1 MPVGTI
7 VHEIGDSGSRVI
19 ADLKAH
25 GDRCVVARGGR
36 GGRGNRHFATPT
48 RQTPDFA
55 ERGRAG
61 GARELRLSL
70 KLLADVGLVG
80 FPNAGKST
88 LLRRLSAARPRVAAY
103 PFTTLIPQLGVA
115 EYGERRFVVADIPGL
130 IEGASEGAGLGDRF
144 LRHIERTRVIV
155 HLLDAGAA
163 VLEVRDLLAGYD
175 TIRGELAG
183 LPAGPAG
190 SHGDRRAEQGRP
202 GGGARHARRRRERAA
217 APREPGGAHV
227 GRHRRGD
234 RGAAARDLPRAGG
247 GRRRG
252 ARGTRV
258 TPAAGSRAAAA
269 RARRIVVKVGSSILT
284 RDGKLRHRVFGEIA
298 RQVAALQEAG
308 REVVVVSSGAIAIGS
323 RRLGWTHPGRS
334 IPEKQAAAAVGQ
346 IGLIE
351 IYQRRFARLGRQ
363 VGQVLLTRDGLE
375 NRERFLNARHTLLEL
390 LRLGVVPIVNENDTV
405 ATEEI
410 RFGDNDNLS
419 ATVVNLVAA
428 DLLVI
433 LTDVD
438 GLWQSAPEAG
448 ARARR
453 APRPPIFDVI
463 ESVTREV
470 ERAAQGAS
478 SAFGRGGM
486 TTKLEAAQAAARGGA
501 STVVCNGLDEERAAA
516 CHRGRARR
524 NALPLR
530 PAAGEP
536 QALARLHDAHPRRAR
551 DRRGCGARRGPAR
564 QEPAAG
570 GHRGGAREVRDGRPG
585 VRGRCDEAPSWRAG
599 WSPTRRTRSAG
610 SRSCPRARSG
620 RC

>member
-1 MPVGTI
+1 M
-7 VHEIGDSGSRVI
+7 
-19 ADLKAH
+19 
-25 GDRCVVARGGR
+25 VARGGR
-36 GGRGNRHFATPT
+36 GGRGNQHFATPT

-103 PFTTLIPQLGVA
+103 PFTTLVPQLGVA
-115 EYGERRFVVADIPGL
+115 ELGERRFVVADIPGL

-155 HLLDAGAA
+155 HLLDAGA
-163 VLEVRDLLAGYD
+163 
-175 TIRGELAG
+175 
-183 LPAGPAG
+183 G
-190 SHGDRRAEQGRP
+190 SR
-202 GGGARHARRRRERAA
+202 GARAARGLRHDPGRARAPTSRACSSAARSSRSTRSTCWPTASPLDAVESELERRGSRVVRTSGATGEGIDALLRAIAQALEAADAA
-217 APREPGGAHV
+217 APGQTRMTPV
-227 GRHRRGD
+227 
-234 RGAAARDLPRAGG
+234 AA
-247 GRRRG
+247 
-252 ARGTRV
+252 
-258 TPAAGSRAAAA
+258 SRAAAA

-298 RQVAALQEAG
+298 RQVSELQDAG
-308 REVVVVSSGAIAIGS
+308 RELVVVSSGAIAIGS

-346 IGLIE
+346 IGLVE
-351 IYQRRFARLGRQ
+351 IYQRRFAKLGKQ
-363 VGQVLLTRDGLE
+363 VAQVLVTREGLE
-375 NRERFLNARHTLLEL
+375 AREHFLNARHTLLKL
-390 LRLGVVPIVNENDTV
+390 LELGVVPIVNENDTV

-438 GLWQSAPEAG
+438 GLWQDPPEPG

-453 APRPPIFDVI
+453 ARSPPIFDVV
-463 ESVTREV
+463 ESVTPEV
-470 ERAAQGAS
+470 LRAAQGAS

-501 STVVCNGLDEERAAA
+501 STAVCNGLAKDVLLRVAAGERVGNALPRRAAA
-516 CHRGRARR
+516 R
-524 NALPLR
+524 
-530 PAAGEP
+530 EP

-551 DRRGCGARRGPAR
+551 DRRGGGARRGRSAARACSRRASRRCAASSGWATRWRWSTRAARVLARGLVAYSSDEIRRIAKLPAR
-564 QEPAAG
+564 EIRPVLG
-570 GHRGGAREVRDGRPG
+570 YSNGDEVIHRDDLVLVQD
-585 VRGRCDEAPSWRAG
+585 AP
-599 WSPTRRTRSAG
+599 T
-610 SRSCPRARSG
+610 
-620 RC
+620 